1 MKKKT
6 ANGRGPDPAAPL
18 PRARGIAKPAEYVG
32 SFAVE
37 DLDLQGQAGRLEEQ
51 LRALKDCPRKRSV
64 VLRFSLQGL
73 KVYGADGEETCFAAM
88 HLQIGSGQVLLTPW
102 GCRVPA
108 SPPLSPQTLL
118 MAHAL
123 RRILYSTWR
132 HAERQF
138 AFVARNPYSPP
149 SALFCH
155 LFVGPLGEVQVLHL
169 LLCRSFQLGYLLAH
183 PEEQAGEG
191 ELPGAGVLR
200 EPLNPEEVSRNVNAL
215 VSFRRLPAPIG
226 LGSLGAGE
234 RRLEAEGRAGG
245 WRPGNPYCSPVLVR
259 KKAIRSKVLRSGAY
273 RDCGAESQP
282 HQPPREAAASGW
294 ESKGVR
300 SLALLPENE
309 SVLAESVW
317 AFAGIARDGGI
328 ALLRRDVPGAF
339 LLRPEPGLAK
349 RWCLWVRA
357 PCGVVPYC
365 VFRTPQG
372 RFCVEGVTE
381 GYNGTIFAYGQ
392 TGSGKSF
399 TMQGVVDPSTEKGI
413 IPRAFEHIFESIQ
426 CAENTKFLVRASYLE
441 IYNEDVRDLLGA
453 DTKQKLELKE
463 HPEKGVY
470 VKGLS
475 LHTVHSVVQ
484 CERIM
489 ETGWRNRA
497 VGYTL
502 MNKDSSRSHSIFT
515 IHMEI
520 CTVDEGGQDHLRAAK
535 LNLVDL
541 AGSERQSKTGA
552 TGERLKEATKI
563 NLSLSAL
570 GNVISALVDGRCKHI
585 PYRDSKLT
593 RLLQDSLGGNTK
605 TLMVACLSPADN
617 NYDESLSTLRYAN
630 RAKNIKNKPCINE
643 DPKDALLREY
653 QEEIKKLKAILA
665 EQMNVNNLSG
675 LLPAETAHLE
685 VKPAPP
691 LKPQPDVEA
700 EKQLIREEYE
710 ERLAQLK
717 ASYEAEQESRARLEE
732 DISNLRNCYDL
743 KLSALEKNRRK
754 KAVAMRTETAPDE
767 TSLPEDSVAAADEEP
782 TSVKDPA
789 APQTVQ
795 GAGGVS
801 RGSTGAEVAVT
812 MEGISV
818 PVDQQQV
825 LARLQMLE
833 QQVVGGEQAKNKDL
847 KEKHKRRK
855 KYADERRMQLVTAL
869 QKSDEDGSD
878 WVLLNVYD
886 SIQEEVRVK
895 SKLLEKMQK
904 KLQAAETE
912 IKDLQSEFEL
922 EKIDYLSTIRRLERD
937 SMLFQQLLDRVQS
950 LVRRDCN
957 YSNLEKIKRESVWDE
972 EAGCWKIP
980 EPVIQK
986 THLPAAVPALPQSKS
1001 ARKSPSAE
1009 SGEPTQEEDRY
1020 KLMLNRSESESI
1032 ASNYFRSKRA
1042 SQILNTD
1049 PMKNRA
1055 QPTAPSGLNTALT
1068 STSATLPPPE
1078 LPQPRPFRLESLDFT
1093 PPASKTTWKRG
1104 KGGLGSDAS

>member
-32 SFAVE
+32 SFTVE
-37 DLDLQGQAGRLEEQ
+37 DLDLQGQAGWLEEQ
-51 LRALKDCPRKRSV
+51 LRALKDCPRRRSV

-73 KVYGADGEETCFAAM
+73 KVYGADGE
-88 HLQIGSGQVLLTPW
+88 
-102 GCRVPA
+102 
-108 SPPLSPQTLL
+108 TLL

-191 ELPGAGVLR
+191 EPPGAGVLR

-234 RRLEAEGRAGG
+234 RRPEAEGRAGG

-294 ESKGVR
+294 ESKGAR

-372 RFCVEGVTE
+372 RFCVEEHGTEQIYNEVAYPLVEGVTE

-475 LHTVHSVVQ
+475 LHAVHSVVQ

-675 LLPAETAHLE
+675 VLPAETARLE

-732 DISNLRNCYDL
+732 DISNLRSCYDL
-743 KLSALEKNRRK
+743 KLSALEENLRK
-754 KAVAMRTETAPDE
+754 EAVAMRTETAPDE
-767 TSLPEDSVAAADEEP
+767 TPLPEDSVAAADEEP
-782 TSVKDPA
+782 TSAKDPA

-801 RGSTGAEVAVT
+801 RGSAGAEVAVS

-869 QKSDEDGSD
+869 QKSDEDSSD

-1055 QPTAPSGLNTALT
+1055 QPTAPSGLNAALT

-1093 PPASKTTWKRG
+1093 PPASKTTRKRG